1 MDGGYAGQRILDME
15 LPDRRKRGIPQRRFM
30 DVEKE
35 DMQRDGRERVRQMI
49 QYGHF

>member
-35 DMQRDGRERVRQMI
+35 DINVREVDPRNRMR
-49 QYGHF
+49 